1 MQLPKKM
8 VVGGIYFTNKTL
20 RYGTLIICIVFLII
34 LGIAKTV
41 DGTNWYFIVLHAIV
55 IILISFAM
63 IQYVFKDCDVVPSD
77 RISYFSIIA
86 AIVLLLIP
94 ATLTIVMSSVSYGSV
109 FLIIVISI
117 CSGTIAFLLF
127 KKNVPHTDL
136 RNDISSKSYWNNT
149 KDIHLPRLGTHYN
162 ISLIFIFLLGFFL
175 RVWVFGTPVVPLG
188 YDVPVYLHL
197 AEEGLHS
204 TTLHLITSGL
214 SVTGNVYQDTW
225 NFSKLW
231 LGLMAK
237 GFGMFNLGTI
247 FVAKIGMPFVSS
259 LSIIIIY
266 FIAKELTLNK
276 NVAGWASLFFAI
288 MPVELLYND
297 LYKELF
303 GEILL
308 LVALY
313 FIIKL
318 SKKRSY
324 ITLAL
329 LLFSGIFIWKVA
341 VTVAA
346 KAVMFIVS
354 FIVFLILEKR
364 VYKADVM
371 ISGVLLFV
379 ALAIMS
385 ISGGVPFE
393 LVPTRVYETGAYT
406 RLAFPILAVTNMTT
420 FLLTVYYLFGNL
432 IKKQNDGDTN
442 TFAYSLF
449 FSLFIYSF
457 LISGLLGYRI
467 FPSSTLLNNFR
478 FALYLSIP
486 LAIISGIVMD
496 NTLRKITERRAAFI
510 FISIILLT
518 SAIDL
523 GLTMHPATTIHES
536 RLSQYIDD
544 QTYEMLH
551 SISFAEYNNVFVAGN
566 FTWNESTGNY
576 SLGNWIKYIV
586 YSKSGNEAVFIG
598 GIDKYP
604 VNSTS
609 CDLLIL
615 SENNSTRIFIYDK
628 GIKTELII

>member
-1 MQLPKKM
+1 M
-8 VVGGIYFTNKTL
+8 VAEGIDFMNKTL
-20 RYGTLIICIVFLII
+20 RYGTLIICIQFLIF

-41 DGTNWYFIVLHAIV
+41 EGANWYFIVLHAIGV
-55 IILISFAM
+55 VLISFAM
-63 IQYVFKDCDVVPSD
+63 IQYVFKEWEVIPSD
-77 RISYFSIIA
+77 RISYSRIIA
-86 AIVLLLIP
+86 AIVLLIIP

-117 CSGTIAFLLF
+117 CSGTIAFMLF
-127 KKNVPHTDL
+127 GKNVPHTDL
-136 RNDISSKSYWNNT
+136 KNHISLKSYWGNT
-149 KDIHLPRLGTHYN
+149 KDIHLSHLGTHYN

-175 RVWVFGTPVVPLG
+175 RVWEFGTPVVPLG
-188 YDVPVYLHL
+188 YDVPVYLQL

-204 TTLHLITSGL
+204 TTLQLITSGF
-214 SVTGNVYQDTW
+214 SVTGDVYQDTW

-237 GFGMFNLGTI
+237 GFGMINLGTI

-259 LSIIIIY
+259 LSIILIY
-266 FIAKELTLNK
+266 FITKELTFNK
-276 NVAGWASLFFAI
+276 NAAGWASLFFAI

-313 FIIKL
+313 FAIKL

-329 LLFSGIFIWKVA
+329 LLVSGLFIWKVA

-346 KAVMFIVS
+346 KVVMFIVS
-354 FIVFLILEKR
+354 FIMVLILEKR
-364 VYKADVM
+364 IYKADVV
-371 ISGVLLFV
+371 IGGVLLFV
-379 ALAIMS
+379 ALAIFS
-385 ISGGVPFE
+385 ISGGVSFE
-393 LVPTRVYETGAYT
+393 MVPMRVYGTGAYT

-432 IKKQNDGDTN
+432 VKKQNDGDVIP
-442 TFAYSLF
+442 FAYSLF

-467 FPSSTLLNNFR
+467 FPSSTLLNSFR
-478 FALYLSIP
+478 FALYMDIP
-486 LAIISGIVMD
+486 LAIISGIMMD
-496 NTLRKITERRAAFI
+496 TALRKITDRKAVFI
-510 FISIILLT
+510 FLSIILLT
-518 SAIDL
+518 SAADL

-544 QTYEMLH
+544 QTYEMLF
-551 SISFAEYNNVFVAGN
+551 SIPFAEYDHVFVAGD

-576 SLGNWIKYIV
+576 SLGNWIRYIV
-586 YSKSGNEAVFIG
+586 YSKSGVEPVFIEG
-598 GIDKYP
+598 TDKYQ

-609 CDLLIL
+609 YDLLIL
-615 SENNSTRIFIYDK
+615 CENKSVRIFIYDG
-628 GIKTELII
+628 GIETELII

>member
-1 MQLPKKM
+1 M
-8 VVGGIYFTNKTL
+8 VAEGIDFTNKTL
-20 RYGTLIICIVFLII
+20 RYGILIICIVFLII

-41 DGTNWYFIVLHAIV
+41 DGTNWYFIILHAIV

-63 IQYVFKDCDVVPSD
+63 IQYVFKDCDAVPSD
-77 RISYFSIIA
+77 RIPYFSIIA
-86 AIVLLLIP
+86 VIVLLFIP

-127 KKNVPHTDL
+127 RKNVTHTNL

-149 KDIHLPRLGTHYN
+149 KDIHLPRLETHYN

-204 TTLHLITSGL
+204 TTLQLIISGF
-214 SVTGNVYQDTW
+214 SVTGDVYQDTW

-237 GFGMFNLGTI
+237 GFDMFNLGTI

-354 FIVFLILEKR
+354 FMVFLILEKR

-379 ALAIMS
+379 ALAILS

-432 IKKQNDGDTN
+432 IKKQNDGDAI

-496 NTLRKITERRAAFI
+496 NALRKITKSKAAFI

-523 GLTMHPATTIHES
+523 GLTMHPATTIHDS

-544 QTYEMLH
+544 QTYEMLI
-551 SISFAEYNNVFVAGN
+551 SISFAEYDHVFVAGD

-576 SLGNWIKYIV
+576 SLGNWIRYIV
-586 YSKSGNEAVFIG
+586 YSKSGNEAVFIE